1 MIRVKEVAVIL
12 DDGEALGT
20 IPIEEAIAMA
30 EDRNLDLVEVAPNSN
45 PPVCRIMDYGKHKY
59 KASKKAHEAKKN
71 QKIVHV
77 KEVKFRPNTDQ
88 HDFDFKLKHV
98 QRFLENGDK
107 AKVVFNALGAL
118 RLKLADRESLIDES
132 SWAPLWVV
140 DFPLVEWNEDAD
152 RWDALHHPFT
162 SPNMDDIDILETSPG
177 EVRSLG
183 YDIVMNGYELGGGSI
198 RIHDKKMQ
206 QTIFKILG
214 ISDEEAE
221 EKF

>member
-20 IPIEEAIAMA
+20 IPIEEAISIA
-30 EDRNLDLVEVAPNSN
+30 EGRNLDLVEVAPNSN

-107 AKVVFNALGAL
+107 AKVVIFFKGREIVHREFGQKVLERIAEKTEDIAVIEQEAKQEGRTLVMV
-118 RLKLADRESLIDES
+118 LAPKNIKSKKGIQPKNPKPVLEKAEKM
-132 SWAPLWVV
+132 
-140 DFPLVEWNEDAD
+140 EAD
-152 RWDALHHPFT
+152 KENPASGKSGT
-162 SPNMDDIDILETSPG
+162 
-177 EVRSLG
+177 
-183 YDIVMNGYELGGGSI
+183 
-198 RIHDKKMQ
+198 
-206 QTIFKILG
+206 
-214 ISDEEAE
+214 
-221 EKF
+221 